1 MQPTRQQT
9 DSVPTH
15 PSLSS
20 SPRIALP
27 GPPAALAS
35 HTMPLTGK
43 GHRKKAK
50 REQALAVAA
59 AAAAQQ
65 QQEEEEEEADV
76 QQQQAEQA
84 ADDGDGGNA
93 AESEE
98 PQTAQ
103 PAVDSAS
110 LMREITATG
119 RHFSK
124 IAQQYR
130 FDATAQGYV
139 NWTVQFKAE
148 MQFYDLADVLDQDP
162 LDAQSAAT
170 GAADA
175 NLVRHNQKT
184 VYHMILHCVPDAQ
197 IRAVVTTALPPQE
210 QTGFGAWRALRARFI
225 GDERAYLQSV
235 ESKFENLRWE
245 EAESWATLET
255 RFESLLTELATLG
268 VTKMD
273 HQRKG
278 RLMGAIQESNRK
290 DAQGSH
296 VFDRLHT
303 TNRIKEALPYHDWLV
318 AMRTEAQK
326 IQDELAKK
334 GVKRAREESGEGRRD
349 RAPLDAQEV
358 SFVAGPAPGRPA
370 AGPPAFAGTSKVP
383 CRQWA
388 RNGRCSYGGSCK
400 FSHGAQRGAF
410 SSVSQQGSFGGG
422 FRGQGS
428 GTGRAGGNSEGNRTC
443 WEFAATGRCGRG
455 PLRPRLLR
463 RHRLRGSG
471 SGSDASLSAT
481 TQLESAR
488 NLKRK
493 LASCEKARRMDQRA
507 TNNKIRAAKLRPERS
522 RLLPSLCLDW
532 SKRVIV
538 NECIEHRQTRFE
550 MSVCNFDVAGVV
562 LHGGECVREER
573 SGGRQILLGTVQR
586 RVHGFRARVRQ
597 RIALV
602 L

>member
-1 MQPTRQQT
+1 
-9 DSVPTH
+9 
-15 PSLSS
+15 
-20 SPRIALP
+20 
-27 GPPAALAS
+27 
-35 HTMPLTGK
+35 MPLTGK

-50 REQALAVAA
+50 REQTLAVAA
-59 AAAAQQ
+59 ASTAQQ
-65 QQEEEEEEADV
+65 EEEADV

-84 ADDGDGGNA
+84 ADDGDGGSA

-148 MQFYDLADVLDQDP
+148 MQFYDLADMLDQDP

-170 GAADA
+170 DAADA
-175 NLVRHNQKT
+175 TLVRHKQKT

-334 GVKRAREESGEGRRD
+334 GIKRAREESGEGRRD

-383 CRQWA
+383 CRQ
-388 RNGRCSYGGSCK
+388 
-400 FSHGAQRGAF
+400 
-410 SSVSQQGSFGGG
+410 
-422 FRGQGS
+422 
-428 GTGRAGGNSEGNRTC
+428 
-443 WEFAATGRCGRG
+443 
-455 PLRPRLLR
+455 
-463 RHRLRGSG
+463 
-471 SGSDASLSAT
+471 
-481 TQLESAR
+481 
-488 NLKRK
+488 
-493 LASCEKARRMDQRA
+493 
-507 TNNKIRAAKLRPERS
+507 
-522 RLLPSLCLDW
+522 
-532 SKRVIV
+532 
-538 NECIEHRQTRFE
+538 
-550 MSVCNFDVAGVV
+550 
-562 LHGGECVREER
+562 
-573 SGGRQILLGTVQR
+573 
-586 RVHGFRARVRQ
+586 
-597 RIALV
+597 
-602 L
+602 